1 MDKMILILKLSLAAG
16 AVMAVILLV
25 YEILL
30 SIDFVKG
37 CWRRHIKRT
46 AQKGQY
52 PEPGNFR
59 KYIYGRRSGRCIGS
73 RKPKKRIVRNA
84 KKGKR

>member
-37 CWRRHIKRT
+37 
-46 AQKGQY
+46 
-52 PEPGNFR
+52 
-59 KYIYGRRSGRCIGS
+59 
-73 RKPKKRIVRNA
+73 
-84 KKGKR
+84 

>member
-1 MDKMILILKLSLAAG
+1 MAYPKQQKPWKGRCRKMDKMILILKLSLAAG

-37 CWRRHIKRT
+37 
-46 AQKGQY
+46 
-52 PEPGNFR
+52 
-59 KYIYGRRSGRCIGS
+59 
-73 RKPKKRIVRNA
+73 
-84 KKGKR
+84 

>member
-1 MDKMILILKLSLAAG
+1 MILILKLSLAAG

-46 AQKGQY
+46 AQKSQY
-52 PEPGNFR
+52 QEPGNFR
-59 KYIYGRRSGRCIGS
+59 
-73 RKPKKRIVRNA
+73 
-84 KKGKR
+84 

>member
-1 MDKMILILKLSLAAG
+1 MILILKLSLAAG

-37 CWRRHIKRT
+37 
-46 AQKGQY
+46 
-52 PEPGNFR
+52 
-59 KYIYGRRSGRCIGS
+59 
-73 RKPKKRIVRNA
+73 
-84 KKGKR
+84 